1 MLLGLRF
8 HEGINDTEGVRLL
21 RCRCMRQIP
30 LQMLSLLGQ
39 ASSSFYSLVTEIFV
53 LCPVKHHAHA
63 LHPVLACWDSGGW
76 EVQGVGACVV
86 LVGGNA
92 RRRFRCNSDR

>member
-1 MLLGLRF
+1 MYAPNSPPDAVAAGASKLKFLFARYRN
-8 HEGINDTEGVRLL
+8 I
-21 RCRCMRQIP
+21 CM
-30 LQMLSLLGQ
+30 
-39 ASSSFYSLVTEIFV
+39 
-53 LCPVKHHAHA
+53 CPVKHHAHA